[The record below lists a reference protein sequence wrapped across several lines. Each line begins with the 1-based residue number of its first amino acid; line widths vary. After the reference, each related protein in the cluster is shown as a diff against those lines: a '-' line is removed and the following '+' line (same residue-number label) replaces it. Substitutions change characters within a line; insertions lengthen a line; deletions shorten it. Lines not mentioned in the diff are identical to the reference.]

1 MGLSWREL
9 AALVVCILA
18 ALVVYIRLR
27 PGMPAVLVV
36 PSCYLEIGFVIS
48 YVLLFSIA
56 KKKGELK
63 ALPISFSLT
72 RL

>member
-9 AALVVCILA
+9 AALVILLA
-18 ALVVYIRLR
+18 ALAVYIYLR
-27 PGMPAVLVV
+27 PGMLAVLAE
-36 PSCYLEIGFVIS
+36 PGCYPGIGFVIR

>member
-36 PSCYLEIGFVIS
+36 PSCYLEIGFVIR

-63 ALPISFSLT
+63 ALPLNNLCSE
-72 RL
+72 